1 MEPGP
6 WDFVSIS
13 ATDLA
18 LGELF
23 RLFFFFH
30 AFLLNHKT
38 DLTHVRRIY
47 VGGGFP
53 ANSTIKRTLLLALLY
68 LAQQMLLFMAVPFS
82 FPSAFSYKCYTSPKG
97 LNRS

>member
-1 MEPGP
+1 MESGP

-23 RLFFFFH
+23 RLFVVWFSFH
-30 AFLLNHKT
+30 VFLLNHKM

-47 VGGGFP
+47 VCEVFP
-53 ANSTIKRTLLLALLY
+53 ANSTIKCSLLLALLY
-68 LAQQMLLFMAVPFS
+68 LALQMLLFMAVPFS
-82 FPSAFSYKCYTSPKG
+82 FPVSAAINVTH
-97 LNRS
+97 L